1 MTSEGGIRIRASLPL
16 AVQILALVG
25 GALVI
30 AQLATIAL
38 TLLLPPRAPS
48 HYSLADIASEL
59 KGGKVSAS
67 GDRPLVR
74 TVLSQP
80 PSYRSPG
87 WVVSPRARDEL
98 AAELGVSSDDV
109 RLLFYFPPPPGMVGF
124 SPPATVKPAALQS
137 FSWDGDGEGEGA
149 RIVKAGFGPPPGPP
163 AGGPMAAAGFPGA
176 GFPAGAGGFPGPGP
190 QGAPMPAAGGFPGGM
205 GPGPQAGEGL
215 PVHPVYGA
223 GQAAAPSSSGGP
235 WRRGAGRGWPGQDD
249 PATGRTADPPGLS
262 TRIYMTFPGLAPL
275 IAAQTAPATSAGT
288 QPAPAAPQAQ
298 APAPPPAATTEIQGS
313 LRPVS
318 APRQTAPAPPQ
329 AAPAPAA
336 SADSDVASLIAPA
349 PLVAQRT
356 GDGSGWIVG
365 APAPQGRTGAEV
377 PTAFVPG
384 DFVAA
389 MRLGPSRWVTV
400 EPAPE
405 PFPNRWQRRVFL
417 WFATAMLLITPFA
430 WLFARRLTGPL
441 AAFAAAAEQLGRDPA
456 AAPANLSGPAEVGR
470 AARAFNDMQ
479 ARLKRFVDDRTAMV
493 GAISHDLR
501 TPLARMRF
509 RLERAPAELRR
520 GMLNDIQQMEDMLN
534 SVLAFIRDA
543 SEPADR
549 RRVDLRS
556 IIECAVEDAEML
568 GGEVVLEPGPP
579 VSVEVDPLAIRRVAT
594 NLIDNALKYG
604 HKAKVSLTSDGAEVT
619 VAVADDGPGLDPE
632 EIERVFLP
640 FYRSDAAR
648 SMNLGGIGLGLPVS
662 RSIARAHG
670 GDVRLSNH
678 GSGLC
683 AQLTLPLAP
692 AVAGSR
698 ARPAQPGPIEAAR
711 VPVLARMGRADA
723 MIQPSGPARSQRSGI

>member
-1 MTSEGGIRIRASLPL
+1 MTSEGGIKIRASLPL

-48 HYSLADIASEL
+48 HYSLADIAAEL
-59 KGGKVSAS
+59 KGAKVSAS

-74 TVLSQP
+74 TVLNQP

-137 FSWDGDGEGEGA
+137 FSGDSAGQGA
-149 RIVKAGFGPPPGPP
+149 RIVEVGFGPPQGPP
-163 AGGPMAAAGFPGA
+163 AGGPMAAGGFPGA
-176 GFPAGAGGFPGPGP
+176 GVPAGGFPGPGP
-190 QGAPMPAAGGFPGGM
+190 QGVPMPAAGGFPGGM
-205 GPGPQAGEGL
+205 GPGAQAGEGL
-215 PVHPVYGA
+215 PVHPAYGA
-223 GQAAAPSSSGGP
+223 GPAGPASSYGAPGRAGAA
-235 WRRGAGRGWPGQDD
+235 RGWPGQDQT
-249 PATGRTADPPGLS
+249 PGRTVDAPGLS

-275 IAAQTAPATSAGT
+275 LAAQTAPATSPQA
-288 QPAPAAPQAQ
+288 QPAPAAPQFASSQ
-298 APAPPPAATTEIQGS
+298 APEPAPTPATQIKGS
-313 LRPVS
+313 LQPVS
-318 APRQTAPAPPQ
+318 APPRTTSIPLQ
-329 AAPAPAA
+329 APAA
-336 SADSDVASLIAPA
+336 ASTASADPDVASLLAPA

-356 GDGSGWIVG
+356 GDGSGWVVG
-365 APAPQGRTGAEV
+365 APAAGGHAGAEV

-389 MRLGPSRWVTV
+389 MRLGPSRWATV

-479 ARLKRFVDDRTAMV
+479 GRLKRFVDDRTAMV

-534 SVLAFIRDA
+534 SVLVFIRDA

-549 RRVDLRS
+549 RRIDLRS

-568 GGEVVLEPGPP
+568 GGEVTLEPGPP

-604 HKAKVSLTSDGAEVT
+604 RRAEVTLVSDGAEVM
-619 VAVADDGPGLDPE
+619 VSVADDGPGLDPE

-640 FYRSDAAR
+640 FYRSDTAR

-670 GDVRLSNH
+670 GDVQLSNQA
-678 GSGLC
+678 SGLC
-683 AQLTLPLAP
+683 ARLTLPLAP
-692 AVAGSR
+692 GVAGSR
-698 ARPAQPGPIEAAR
+698 ARPAEPDPIQAAR
-711 VPVLARMGRADA
+711 VPVLAEMGRVDA
-723 MIQPSGPARSQRSGI
+723 MIQPSGPARSQRSGA